1 MKQSELKIDQPTSN
15 LDSTKIAV
23 VSTFWNQEIIKPML
37 DDCLIEFKN
46 HSLQPEV
53 FTVPGAYE
61 LPFISQKLSNTFD
74 VIILLGCII
83 KGETPHF
90 DIISKTISD
99 KVLEVSLNK
108 DTPIIFGVLTTNNE
122 AQAKERASYKGSE
135 FALSALSVLD
145 ALKKIK
151 LKLILPQPKQE
162 RW

>member
-1 MKQSELKIDQPTSN
+1 MKQSKLKIDQPTSN

-23 VSTFWNQEIIKPML
+23 VSTFWNQEIINPML

-90 DIISKTISD
+90 DIISKTLSD

-151 LKLILPQPKQE
+151 
-162 RW
+162 